1 MIPCS
6 HIYHGSQGE
15 IYSPT
20 VLLCWCV
27 HGAIVLPFFS
37 LMCLQEPTEMEL
49 VDDEIG
55 VAVEFHEDEDERE
68 DEGEMD
74 EIVVGA

>member
-1 MIPCS
+1 
-6 HIYHGSQGE
+6 
-15 IYSPT
+15 
-20 VLLCWCV
+20 
-27 HGAIVLPFFS
+27 
-37 LMCLQEPTEMEL
+37 MEL

-74 EIVVGA
+74 EIVVRTYYLDFRFAL